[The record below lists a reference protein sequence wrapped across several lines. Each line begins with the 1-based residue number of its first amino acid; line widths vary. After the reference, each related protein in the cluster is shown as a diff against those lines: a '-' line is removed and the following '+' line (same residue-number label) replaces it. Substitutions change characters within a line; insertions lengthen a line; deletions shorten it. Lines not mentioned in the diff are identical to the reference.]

1 MYSSNIRPGFK
12 DKGNYGNQ
20 KQTYKPIKNKYIQ
33 NLEKKND
40 QTKNLVDIKIGKYLG
55 AFKRMINFWHK

>member
-20 KQTYKPIKNKYIQ
+20 KQAYKPIKNKYIQ

-40 QTKNLVDIKIGKYLG
+40 QTKNQVDIKIGKY
-55 AFKRMINFWHK
+55 

>member
-20 KQTYKPIKNKYIQ
+20 KVAYRPIKNKYIQ

-40 QTKNLVDIKIGKYLG
+40 QAKNSAELKLGK
-55 AFKRMINFWHK
+55 